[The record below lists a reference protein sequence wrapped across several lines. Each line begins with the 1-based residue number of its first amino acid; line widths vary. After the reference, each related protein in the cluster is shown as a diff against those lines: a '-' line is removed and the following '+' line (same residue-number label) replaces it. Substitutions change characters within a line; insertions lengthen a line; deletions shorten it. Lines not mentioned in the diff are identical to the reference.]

1 MAHKKPANATY
12 VGKAKIDFDAGTAE
26 ILWEQEEAHGHR
38 FGTVEIALY
47 KDAERDRTIVKFDHA
62 GPAVIR
68 QSYGMGRGKD
78 AIVEWAT
85 DTE

>member
-26 ILWEQEEAHGHR
+26 ILWQQEEAHGHR